1 MTNTPDSRAKDSDM
15 KPIGFDTGARSHAY
29 DPVTQPEYFEDLLG
43 RRMMAFLVDVIA
55 VTFLFFAAVSLIFIL
70 GFVTFGLAWLMFGIV
85 FPLVA
90 LGYSAWTMSSPPSAT
105 FGMRLFDLE
114 IRTWYGARMT
124 GLLGAFHTLLFYFSV
139 SILTPFILLLALFDG
154 RKRCLH
160 DMLMGTVIVN
170 NEFRAKLLRG

>member
-1 MTNTPDSRAKDSDM
+1 
-15 KPIGFDTGARSHAY
+15 
-29 DPVTQPEYFEDLLG
+29 
-43 RRMMAFLVDVIA
+43 
-55 VTFLFFAAVSLIFIL
+55 
-70 GFVTFGLAWLMFGIV
+70 
-85 FPLVA
+85 
-90 LGYSAWTMSSPPSAT
+90 MSSPPSAT

>member
-1 MTNTPDSRAKDSDM
+1 MTNTPNTGAKDSEM
-15 KPIGFDTGARSHAY
+15 KPIEFDTGARSHAY
-29 DPVTQPEYFEDLLG
+29 DPIGQPEYFRDLLG
-43 RRMMAFLVDVIA
+43 RRMMAFLVDVVI

-90 LGYSAWTMSSPPSAT
+90 LGYSAWTMSSPPTAT
-105 FGMRLFDLE
+105 IGMRLFDLE

-170 NEFRAKLLRG
+170 TEARARALRD